1 VLQRSRLLLL
11 LPFALSSCGE
21 WETVDEVM
29 SPGERAIAIVDVHLV
44 GAWGGNSTRIT
55 VNNMNG
61 GTIIKPGEVVIARDV
76 IDSET
81 QVEWLSA
88 DRLAVRICE
97 ATRYDVRARLL
108 RQPVVRSNGT
118 MNEIIIDVRNMQYSE
133 KLKKCV

>member
-1 VLQRSRLLLL
+1 
-11 LPFALSSCGE
+11 
-21 WETVDEVM
+21 M